1 MYGNIIPESTSPGRS
16 GKGVAVITSLA
27 LFTQLASACAPRV
40 APGTLAAIAATE
52 SRFDSLAIYDNA
64 THSAWWPKRPA
75 RAVALA
81 HRLIGA
87 GDSVDLGLMQINSAN
102 LAALHL
108 TVQDAFDPCANLH
121 AGAALLV
128 NDYDGGRTQ
137 AEDQTALRTALS
149 RYNSGTQGGGFTNGY
164 VARVVG
170 AARQVVPEI
179 DPDAPRAMKPTADA
193 TPHDWNVF
201 PDSLGPGRL
210 ARPVLHQAPS
220 AFQREALGGAN
231 VPAALLAP
239 DWNVFPQLAGPGRLA
254 SESAVTLTGHRASP
268 VETAREDPQ

>member
-1 MYGNIIPESTSPGRS
+1 MPELASAGRS

-27 LFTQLASACAPRV
+27 LFTQLAGACAPRV

-52 SRFDSLAIYDNA
+52 SRFDPLAIYDNT
-64 THSAWWPKRPA
+64 THSAWWPKRQTA
-75 RAVALA
+75 AVALA

-128 NDYDGGRTQ
+128 KDYDGGRTQ
-137 AEDQTALRTALS
+137 AEEQAALRTALS

-201 PDSLGPGRL
+201 PDSPGPGRL
-210 ARPVLHQAPS
+210 ARPVLHQAPERIS
-220 AFQREALGGAN
+220 AGGIGGRERARR
-231 VPAALLAP
+231 AAR
-239 DWNVFPQLAGPGRLA
+239 AGLECLSPTGRAGSAGVRVSRDLDRTPRIPG
-254 SESAVTLTGHRASP
+254 
-268 VETAREDPQ
+268 